1 MEKSQRRRVLLAFE
15 FGMVKKPVNLPLF
28 VEEGSTELPPLYA
41 HQEVIRDKCIDGST
55 AVFCEQ
61 GTGKTRG
68 VLEALKDLRKFPV
81 LVVCPK
87 TVIDVWVQEAK
98 KWIGMDA
105 IALIGP
111 KKKRIKLLD
120 QNFGKVPFFI
130 INYDG
135 LRTFTKQRRKLIQNE
150 GNRRRV
156 VYENDIAK
164 KYPWRVVVAD
174 ESSKIKHHTSLQ
186 SRTLH
191 AFGHIP
197 LRYILSG
204 TSITHSPLDLYS
216 QFRFLKPDLFSP
228 NWHVWKQDY
237 VHITRQRL
245 PYGSSSKYTHFEKIT
260 GYKNLDKLFHQV
272 NPSVVRFKKKDCLDL
287 PPKTYQQLYIDM
299 AGEQLKAYKSL
310 AKDYIAFI
318 KDNVVTVSTAL
329 AKILRL
335 QQITQ
340 GFYVDAETNVLHR
353 FKSNPKI
360 KALEEL
366 LRDLTPKHKVVIWC
380 RFVEDMKRVKEL
392 CKDIRVEEGKPLGVQ
407 YVDISGET
415 PFEERG
421 PKIRKFQNEDGVR
434 VFIGQIQT
442 VGMGVTLHAAD
453 YAIYYSQDYNFDNR
467 AQTED
472 RIHRIGQE
480 SDKVIYIDLL
490 CQNTVDVSISKA
502 LKEKASYEKILDPKT
517 WENFIHGFTP
527 YPKP

>member
-1 MEKSQRRRVLLAFE
+1 MSRKI
-15 FGMVKKPVNLPLF
+15 VNIPLF
-28 VEEGSTELPPLYA
+28 VTEEDKELPPLYA
-41 HQEVIRDKCIDGST
+41 HQEVIKEKCLEGSS

-68 VLEALKDLRKFPV
+68 VLEALKEMGRYPII
-81 LVVCPK
+81 VVCPK

-98 KWIGMDA
+98 KWVGLEAMPLVGA
-105 IALIGP
+105 

-120 QNFGKVPFFI
+120 ENFDKVPMFV

-156 VYENDIAK
+156 VYENDVAK
-164 KYPWRVVVAD
+164 NYPWKVVVAD

-186 SRTLH
+186 SKTLH

-197 LRYILSG
+197 YRYALSG

-216 QFRFLKPDLFSP
+216 QFKFLQPDLFSP

-260 GYKNLDKLFHQV
+260 GYKNLDRLFKQV
-272 NPSVVRFKKKDCLDL
+272 NPYVVRFKKKDCLDL
-287 PPKTYQQLYIDM
+287 PPKTYQQQYIEMQGD
-299 AGEQLKAYKSL
+299 QLKAYKSL

-335 QQITQ
+335 QQVTQ
-340 GFYVDAETNVLHR
+340 GFYIDAETEVLHR
-353 FKSNPKI
+353 FKKNPKLR
-360 KALEEL
+360 ALEEL
-366 LRDLTPKHKVVIWC
+366 IRDLTPDHKLVIWC
-380 RFVEDMKRVKEL
+380 RFVEDLRRVKEL
-392 CKDIRVEEGKPLGVQ
+392 CKDIKMEPGKKAGVP
-407 YVDISGET
+407 YVSVSGDT

-421 PKIRKFQNEDGVR
+421 DKIKKFQNEERVR
-434 VFIGQIQT
+434 IFIGQIQT

-517 WENFIHGFTP
+517 WENFIHGSEFNL
-527 YPKP
+527 